1 MGGFS
6 VVDYVV
12 FASSLV
18 ASFVIGIY
26 TAFSGKKE
34 KTTEDFYFGNRDMNI
49 VAVAMSLASTFLS
62 GVGLLGNLNFELKL
76 ETMSL
81 CVHVYD

>member
-1 MGGFS
+1 MIANNDSGFS
-6 VVDYVV
+6 IVDYVV
-12 FASSLV
+12 FGSSLV

-26 TAFSGKKE
+26 TAFAGNKQ

-62 GVGLLGNLNFELKL
+62 GVGLLGKINSFF
-76 ETMSL
+76 SR
-81 CVHVYD
+81 YR